1 TAGTGSGGNGR
12 PILGGPCTSSSSA
25 LGRTKSPNDPVHPGS
40 MPPAAVGRGSPVGL
54 VAAGSRPCRSSTWA
68 GLLALVPSAPAD
80 LQRRSW
86 MKAWVIVLA
95 LAGSVLGCAATRETV
110 VNAPP
115 EQAADVEAV
124 KGAVS
129 GFYDAQNA
137 VNVDAFMVLI
147 AEDGRIDSVSQG
159 GKVAK

>member
-1 TAGTGSGGNGR
+1 M
-12 PILGGPCTSSSSA
+12 
-25 LGRTKSPNDPVHPGS
+25 K
-40 MPPAAVGRGSPVGL
+40 
-54 VAAGSRPCRSSTWA
+54 TW
-68 GLLALVPSAPAD
+68 L
-80 LQRRSW
+80 
-86 MKAWVIVLA
+86 IVLA

-159 GKVAK
+159 GKVAKEKYGPAMSAFWSKPENRVYTTQSRILSITVPDATHAVVFDGIQYREKRPSHSAE